1 MRLRVFVLSLC
12 VLVSVAVVGCSSSST
27 STTPTMPPVNH
38 PNLYATF
45 CSGTH
50 AVDVFAP
57 PLSGTSTPTITVPF
71 PAPATCALSIALVG
85 NTQIAVGTNGNGW
98 YLFSLPLTNTSAPTV
113 HVTTPGF
120 VGGLIQDKS
129 GNLLVSD
136 TDNNQI
142 SLFTPPFTSS
152 STASVTFSTGL
163 NRPYVLQMNTA
174 GLLFAGNC
182 GGANVTIFTPPFTNA
197 SAPSATI
204 TPAGGA
210 CTEGIGLDAAGN
222 LYVGNFS
229 SPNNV
234 YIYNPPFSN
243 ASTPVTTIAGG
254 PTGSSSIAGFAF
266 DGGGNIYISNYGANT
281 ITSFAPPLTAASAL
295 RFTISTDPQPAQA
308 IFGP

>member
-1 MRLRVFVLSLC
+1 
-12 VLVSVAVVGCSSSST
+12 
-27 STTPTMPPVNH
+27 MPPVNH
-38 PNLYATF
+38 PNLYVTF
-45 CSGTH
+45 CGVPH

-57 PLSGTSTPTITVPF
+57 PFSSTSTPTVTVPF
-71 PAPATCALSIALVG
+71 PAGTTCALSIALVG
-85 NTQIAVGTNGNGW
+85 STQIAVGTNGNGW

-113 HVTTPGF
+113 HVATPGF

-136 TDNNQI
+136 TDNNKI

-163 NRPYVLQMNTA
+163 NRPYILQMNAA

-182 GGANVTIFTPPFTNA
+182 GGDNVTIFTPPFTSA
-197 SAPSATI
+197 SAPSVTI
-204 TPAGGA
+204 TPAGAA
-210 CTEGIGLDAAGN
+210 CSEPIGLDANGN
-222 LYVGNFS
+222 LYAGNFS

-234 YIYNPPFSN
+234 YIFNPPFTNS
-243 ASTPVTTIAGG
+243 STPVTTIPGG
-254 PTGSSSIAGFAF
+254 PSGSSSIAGFAF
-266 DGGGNIYISNYGANT
+266 DSSGNIYISNYGANT

-295 RFTISTDPQPAQA
+295 RFTIPTDTQPAQA